1 MRVVTQLKE
10 KTMTNQSIIKATD
23 EDGVEYYTETTTGAS
38 GMSQRGLARLANK
51 DEGAIRNLLK
61 TVRNMRGPKS
71 LEHWHNE
78 GLTLRNTAGGDFQNA
93 TIYKAEFCFD
103 VVAHYA
109 DKGDETARKNERIL
123 GRAGATLFCQRMT
136 GWFSHIQEKP
146 HQPQLPTPEERLKMA
161 VDALAN
167 LGVDTQNPRFQQG
180 YQDWAHNLLG
190 IKEQHQPESEDGERW
205 LGVAER
211 AEELGFGK
219 VGADHKQRTALGNYV
234 ARVKELERT
243 REQRLCNGLMRKVW
257 VYQVTPELDDTIR
270 EFFQP

>member
-1 MRVVTQLKE
+1 
-10 KTMTNQSIIKATD
+10 MTNESIIKATD
-23 EDGVEYYTETTTGAS
+23 DYGVEYYTERTTGAS
-38 GMSQRGLARLANK
+38 GMSQLGLARLTDK
-51 DEGAIRNLLK
+51 GETTIRDL
-61 TVRNMRGPKS
+61 VRSVRGLSGPKS

-78 GLTLRNTAGGDFQNA
+78 ELTVRDTAGGSLQNA
-93 TIYKAEFCFD
+93 VILKAEFCFD

-109 DKGDETARKNERIL
+109 DKGNETARNNERIL
-123 GRAGATLFCQRMT
+123 GRAGATLYCQRMT

-190 IKEQHQPESEDGERW
+190 IKEQQQPESKDGERW

-211 AEELGFGK
+211 AEELDYGK
-219 VGADHKQRTALGNYV
+219 VGADHKQRTALGTYV
-234 ARVKELERT
+234 GKANLERV
-243 REQRLCNGLMRKVW
+243 REERLCNGQMRKVW
-257 VYQVTPELDDTIR
+257 VYKVTPEFDNTIH
-270 EFFQP
+270 EFFQEEEQQ

>member
-1 MRVVTQLKE
+1 
-10 KTMTNQSIIKATD
+10 MTNESIIKATD
-23 EDGVEYYTETTTGAS
+23 DAGVEYYTETNTGAS
-38 GMSQRGLARLANK
+38 GMSQRGLARLAGK
-51 DEGAIRNLLK
+51 SQHAIRNLIQ
-61 TVRNMRGPKS
+61 TVIHNRAPKS
-71 LEHWHNE
+71 LEHWNGE
-78 GLTLRNTAGGDFQNA
+78 GLTLIHTAGGDFQNA

-109 DKGDETARKNERIL
+109 DKGDKTARKNERIL
-123 GRAGATLFCQRMT
+123 GRAGATLYCQRMT
-136 GWFSHIQEKP
+136 GWLSHIQEKP

-190 IKEQHQPESEDGERW
+190 IKEQHQPESKDGERW

-219 VGADHKQRTALGNYV
+219 VGADHKQRTALGTYV
-234 ARVKELERT
+234 GKANLERV
-243 REQRLCNGLMRKVW
+243 REERLCNGQMRKVW
-257 VYQVTPELDDTIR
+257 VYKVTPELDDTIH
-270 EFFQP
+270 EFFQEGEQQ